1 MLQTSDSDGNAGI
14 PGIGDTPIIGS
25 LFRTNNMSREQ
36 TELVIVVT
44 PLLVRPVRN
53 IAQLQIPADGYKPLP
68 DFDALLMNKQVPNA
82 DGTAAPRAPG
92 GMPGQAGFIVR

>member
-53 IAQLQIPADGYKPLP
+53 IAQLQIRP
-68 DFDALLMNKQVPNA
+68 
-82 DGTAAPRAPG
+82 TATSRCRILTG
-92 GMPGQAGFIVR
+92 C